1 MKKIKKIIIG
11 THNQGKFR
19 EISYLLPK
27 NIVKI
32 SPKKLNLCSPKEIG
46 KNFQDNSKIKAKYF
60 SRKTNLICIADDSG
74 FLVDDLNGEP
84 GIFSSRWA
92 GKSGNFNLAIEKVY
106 RKLKKKRK
114 KKFFFAKFICCLT
127 VCWPSGKFV
136 HSVGFVRGKIS
147 EKKKGKNGFGY
158 DPIFIPKG
166 YKKTFGEMKPNFKI
180 KIDHR
185 FKAFSKIKKLF

>member
-1 MKKIKKIIIG
+1 MGTIDDQRSLSDRPKQKNKKG
-11 THNQGKFR
+11 G
-19 EISYLLPK
+19 EGW
-27 NIVKI
+27 
-32 SPKKLNLCSPKEIG
+32 G

-114 KKFFFAKFICCLT
+114 KRFFFAKFICCLT
-127 VCWPSGKFV
+127 VYWPSGKFV
-136 HSVGFVRGKIS
+136 HSAGFVRGKIS